1 MSSSRR
7 RRQRPDPPARGGI
20 KPNKTILIVCE
31 GPVTERQYV
40 EGLGQVVGNSGVNVI
55 ISSKHG
61 VPRTIVDAA
70 KEECLELRAI
80 HREEYDEVWCLFDR
94 DKHPHFEES
103 IQIALDRGYLLAV
116 SNPCIELWLWLHHRP
131 SPGARTHTHMQK
143 MLEQELDPNYD
154 KSIRPDFY
162 FPNLKMAVAAAFR
175 LDKEARE
182 DGELPYRNPSTS
194 MYKLVLSMASKGD
207 GVGFVDGWDWLVRYQ

>member
-7 RRQRPDPPARGGI
+7 RRQRPDPPARERI

-31 GPVTERQYV
+31 GPVTEKQYV
-40 EGLGQVVGNSGVNVI
+40 EGLGQTIGNPGVKVRISG
-55 ISSKHG
+55 KHG

-103 IQIALDRGYLLAV
+103 IQIALDRGYRLAV

-131 SPGARTHTHMQK
+131 SPGARTHTNMQEI
-143 MLEQELDPNYD
+143 LEQELDSGYN
-154 KSIRPDFY
+154 KSIRRDFY
-162 FPNLKMAVAAAFR
+162 FSRLPVAVEAAFR
-175 LDKEARE
+175 LDKQARE
-182 DGELPYRNPSTS
+182 DGEPPFGNPTTS
-194 MYKLVLSMASKGD
+194 MYKLVLSIANNAD
-207 GVGFVDGWDWLVRYQ
+207 GVGFISGWEWLARYQ